1 MSQNSVSQDTIV
13 EETFTGWLHSQIRRN
28 SRVIKYGIVGCVG
41 IVANLSTMALI
52 LTVTSQRGWI
62 PSTAANIVSTVGN
75 FFLHNLW
82 TFSDRQHQGMRL
94 VRGFVYFALMS
105 AVGIGVT
112 TVAYLGFSR
121 LVAYLPA
128 TAAHSRSI
136 TILLACQ
143 FVAILLGASV
153 SYLLNRQF
161 TWPHTE
167 QTAAAETTQVQE
179 S

>member
-1 MSQNSVSQDTIV
+1 VNQDTV
-13 EETFTGWLHSQIRRN
+13 VPETVTAWLQSQMRRN
-28 SRVIKYGIVGCVG
+28 SRIIKYCIVGCVG
-41 IVANLSTMALI
+41 IAANLSTMALL
-52 LTVTSQRGWI
+52 LTISSQRGWI
-62 PSTAANIVSTVGN
+62 PSTVANIVSTVGN

-105 AVGIGVT
+105 GVGICVT
-112 TVAYLGFSR
+112 TVAYVGFSR

-136 TILLACQ
+136 AILLVCQ
-143 FVAILLGASV
+143 FVAIILGASV
-153 SYLLNRQF
+153 SYALNRQF

-167 QTAAAETTQVQE
+167 ENAATETTQVQE
-179 S
+179 F

>member
-1 MSQNSVSQDTIV
+1 MNQDTV
-13 EETFTGWLHSQIRRN
+13 VPETLTGWLHSQLRRN
-28 SRVIKYGIVGCVG
+28 SRFIKYGIVGCVG
-41 IVANLSTMALI
+41 IAANLSTMALL
-52 LTVTSQRGWI
+52 LTFTSQRGWI
-62 PSTAANIVSTVGN
+62 PSTLANIVSTVGN

-105 AVGIGVT
+105 GVGICVT
-112 TVAYLGFSR
+112 TGAYVGFSH
-121 LVAYLPA
+121 LAGYLPA

-136 TILLACQ
+136 VILLACQ

-153 SYLLNRQF
+153 SYALNREF

-167 QTAAAETTQVQE
+167 ESAAAETTQVQE
-179 S
+179 F

>member
-1 MSQNSVSQDTIV
+1 MNQDTV
-13 EETFTGWLHSQIRRN
+13 VPETLTGWLHSQLRRN
-28 SRVIKYGIVGCVG
+28 SRFIKYGIVGCVG
-41 IVANLSTMALI
+41 IAANLSTMALL
-52 LTVTSQRGWI
+52 LTFTSQRGWI
-62 PSTAANIVSTVGN
+62 PSTMANIVSTVGN

-105 AVGIGVT
+105 GVGICVT
-112 TVAYLGFSR
+112 TVAYVGFSR
-121 LVAYLPA
+121 LAAYLPA

-136 TILLACQ
+136 AILLACQ

-153 SYLLNRQF
+153 SYALNREF

-167 QTAAAETTQVQE
+167 ESAAAETTQMQE
-179 S
+179 F

>member
-1 MSQNSVSQDTIV
+1 MNQDTVVPKTI
-13 EETFTGWLHSQIRRN
+13 TGWLQGQMRRN

-41 IVANLSTMALI
+41 IAANLSTMALL
-52 LTVTSQRGWI
+52 LTFSSQRGWI
-62 PSTAANIVSTVGN
+62 PSTVANIVSTVGN

-105 AVGIGVT
+105 GVGIGVT
-112 TVAYLGFSR
+112 TVAYVGFSR
-121 LVAYLPA
+121 IAAHLPA
-128 TAAHSRSI
+128 TAAHSRGI
-136 TILLACQ
+136 AILLACQ
-143 FVAILLGASV
+143 FVAIILGASV
-153 SYLLNRQF
+153 SYALNREF

-167 QTAAAETTQVQE
+167 ENATADTTQVQE